1 MSICY
6 PRSDRNA
13 GSIKEIER
21 MSYDAKV
28 FNVMVASPG
37 DVLAERAV
45 FREVIHEWNA
55 ANSEVRKVVLLPVGW
70 EP

>member
-1 MSICY
+1 
-6 PRSDRNA
+6 
-13 GSIKEIER
+13 

-45 FREVIHEWNA
+45 FREVIHEWTA